1 MNLLTGIVG
10 NAGEVLLEKNGRF
23 YRYAEPG
30 ERPKNAIDAI
40 VDWNR
45 IRNLDM
51 VEVSRRFKYLCPVIP
66 GKMFLP
72 AVNFRS
78 HSKEASAPD
87 FKEPYFFT
95 KFQHALVPNG
105 GNVVRPTGV
114 ERLDYEGE
122 IGIII
127 GKGGKY
133 IDEKNAENH
142 IFGYTIV
149 NDVTI
154 RDYQS
159 QSFGSYGKDWVMGK
173 NADTALPMGPW
184 ITPREEL
191 EPFSTTIET
200 RINGELLQNGTTD
213 DMIFRP
219 EKLIARLSRAITLQP
234 GDLISTGTPSGV
246 AEYATKKYLQPGDTV
261 EISVKG
267 IGTLKHGIVDEPAD
281 SI

>member
-1 MNLLTGIVG
+1 
-10 NAGEVLLEKNGRF
+10 
-23 YRYAEPG
+23 
-30 ERPKNAIDAI
+30 
-40 VDWNR
+40 
-45 IRNLDM
+45 
-51 VEVSRRFKYLCPVIP
+51 
-66 GKMFLP
+66 
-72 AVNFRS
+72 
-78 HSKEASAPD
+78 
-87 FKEPYFFT
+87 
-95 KFQHALVPNG
+95 
-105 GNVVRPTGV
+105 
-114 ERLDYEGE
+114 
-122 IGIII
+122 
-127 GKGGKY
+127 
-133 IDEKNAENH
+133 
-142 IFGYTIV
+142 
-149 NDVTI
+149 
-154 RDYQS
+154 
-159 QSFGSYGKDWVMGK
+159 MGK

-191 EPFSTTIET
+191 DPFSTIIET

>member
-1 MNLLTGIVG
+1 MNLLMGIVG
-10 NAGEVLLEKNGRF
+10 NAEEVLLEKNGRF

-30 ERPKNAIDAI
+30 ERPKNAMDAI
-40 VDWNR
+40 VRWDS
-45 IRNLDM
+45 IQDLDI
-51 VEVSRRFKYLCPVIP
+51 VQVSRRINYLCPVIP

-72 AVNFRS
+72 AVNFKS
-78 HSKEASAPD
+78 HSKEASAPG
-87 FKEPYFFT
+87 FSEPYFFT

-133 IDEKNAENH
+133 IEEKDAMNH
-142 IFGYTIV
+142 IFGYTII

-159 QSFGSYGKDWVMGK
+159 QSFGNYGKDWVMGK

-191 EPFSTTIET
+191 DPFSTTIET

-219 EKLIARLSRAITLQP
+219 EKLVARLTKAITLRP

-246 AEYATKKYLQPGDTV
+246 AEYATKKYLQPGDAV

-267 IGTLKHGIVDEPAD
+267 IGTLKHGIIAEPAD
-281 SI
+281 SS